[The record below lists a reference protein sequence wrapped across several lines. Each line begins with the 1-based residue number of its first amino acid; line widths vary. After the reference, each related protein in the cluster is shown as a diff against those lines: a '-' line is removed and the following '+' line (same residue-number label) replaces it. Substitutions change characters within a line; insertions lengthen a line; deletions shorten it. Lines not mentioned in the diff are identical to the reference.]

1 MTPSVAR
8 LIKAYDNLP
17 TASER
22 QEFLDVINKR
32 RTTSGPALE
41 AINESVRKAQ
51 TINFA
56 PAPGGCPTCGK

>member
-8 LIKAYDNLP
+8 LIKAYDNL
-17 TASER
+17 SNSGER
-22 QEFLDVINKR
+22 LEFLDIINKR
-32 RTTSGPALE
+32 NTTKGPALE

-51 TINFA
+51 TVNFA